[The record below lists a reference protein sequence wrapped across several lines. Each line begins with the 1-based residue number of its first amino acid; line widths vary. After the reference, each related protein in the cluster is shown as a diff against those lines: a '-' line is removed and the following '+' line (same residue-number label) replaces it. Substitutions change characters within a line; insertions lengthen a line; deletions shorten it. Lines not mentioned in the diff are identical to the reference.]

1 MEKQYLSEVI
11 MTDGKSLVSE
21 AATDNSGF
29 YYLKGTFLEGERE
42 NHNGRVYPQD
52 VISQAVRQLNEKI
65 QAHGPVAGECD
76 HPEGLNINFDRISHV
91 ITEMHEAGANGD
103 GTIKV
108 IKAGLG
114 LIVGGAIEAGLQVG
128 VSSRGSGN
136 IDGTGRVSDF
146 DIVTVDI
153 VANPSAHS
161 AYPNVSLAESLK
173 MNKHGQEA
181 VYLTEFVKADPSA
194 QRYLEIEI
202 TAFLTDIR
210 DQYKWRKAK

>member
-1 MEKQYLSEVI
+1 MSEKQYLSEVI
-11 MTDGKSLVSE
+11 MTDGKSLVTE

-29 YYLKGTFLEGERE
+29 YYLKGVFLEGERE

-52 VISQAVRQLNEKI
+52 VISMAVQQIDQKI
-65 QAHGPVAGECD
+65 KAHGPVAGECD

-91 ITEMHEAGANGD
+91 ITEMHEDGANGV

-114 LIVGGAIEAGLQVG
+114 LIVGGCIEAGLQVG

-136 IDGTGRVSDF
+136 IDGSGRVSDF

-161 AYPNVSLAESLK
+161 AYPAMSLAESLK
-173 MNKHGQEA
+173 LNNHGVEA
-181 VYLTEFVKADPSA
+181 VYLSEFVKSDPAA
-194 QRYLEIEI
+194 QRYFEQEI
-202 TAFLTDIR
+202 TRFLTDVR
-210 DQYKWRKAK
+210 DQYKWRKA

>member
-1 MEKQYLSEVI
+1 MTKQYLAEMI
-11 MTDGKSLVSE
+11 AADGKSLIAE

-29 YYLKGTFLEGERE
+29 YYLKGVFLEGERE
-42 NHNGRVYPQD
+42 NHNGRVYPKN
-52 VISQAVRQLNEKI
+52 VIEGAVRQLQEKI
-65 QAHGPVAGECD
+65 ESHGPVAGECD

-91 ITEMHEAGANGD
+91 ITEIHSEGANGV

-136 IDGTGRVSDF
+136 IDSSGHVSDF

-153 VANPSAHS
+153 VANPSAHG
-161 AYPNVSLAESLK
+161 AYPNISLAESLR

-181 VYLTEFVKADPSA
+181 VYLSEYVKTDPAA
-194 QRYLEIEI
+194 QKYFEKEI
-202 TAFLTDIR
+202 TGFLTDIR
-210 DQYKWRKAK
+210 DQYKWRKSR